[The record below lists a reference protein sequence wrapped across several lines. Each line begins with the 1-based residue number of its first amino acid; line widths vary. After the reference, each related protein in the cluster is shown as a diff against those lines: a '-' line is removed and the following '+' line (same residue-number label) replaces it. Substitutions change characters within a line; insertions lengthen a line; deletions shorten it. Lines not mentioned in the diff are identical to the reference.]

1 MEPMTTAGTAVSTAA
16 DQERKAPGRPRSAR
30 ADGVIIDAVLEMLTD
45 GYTADTLS
53 IEAVAA
59 KAGVGKA
66 TIYRRWPNKEALIVD
81 AVASLKGPVPKI
93 AGESVRDDLIT
104 LLTPMAHTKDNRTAK
119 IMSCLMPE
127 LRRSSSLLGCY
138 QNMVEARRTV
148 MRDVVRRGMRTGE
161 LRPDLDVELALTL
174 LSAPVIVQNMLHWNP
189 ALDTAGLP
197 ERVVDAVLAGIAVP
211 QAGSA
216 SSG

>member
-1 MEPMTTAGTAVSTAA
+1 MDAMTTANTAVGPAA

-30 ADGVIIDAVLEMLTD
+30 TDGVIIDAVLDMLTD

-93 AGESVRDDLIT
+93 KGESVRDDLIT
-104 LLTPMAHTKDNRTAK
+104 LLTPMAF
-119 IMSCLMPE
+119 
-127 LRRSSSLLGCY
+127 
-138 QNMVEARRTV
+138 
-148 MRDVVRRGMRTGE
+148 
-161 LRPDLDVELALTL
+161 
-174 LSAPVIVQNMLHWNP
+174 SA
-189 ALDTAGLP
+189 ATRA
-197 ERVVDAVLAGIAVP
+197 
-211 QAGSA
+211 
-216 SSG
+216 

>member
-1 MEPMTTAGTAVSTAA
+1 MDAMTTASSAVGTAA
-16 DQERKAPGRPRSAR
+16 DRERKAPGRPRSAR
-30 ADGVIIDAVLEMLTD
+30 ADGVIIDAVLDMLTD

-66 TIYRRWPNKEALIVD
+66 TIYRRWSNKEALIVD

-93 AGESVRDDLIT
+93 KGESVRDDLVT
-104 LLTPMAHTKDNRTAK
+104 LLTPMAHAHDNRAAK

-138 QNMVEARRTV
+138 QNMIEGRRNV
-148 MRDVVRRGMRTGE
+148 MRDVVRRGMQTGE
-161 LRPDLDVELALTL
+161 LRPDLDVELTLTL
-174 LSAPVIVQNMLHWNP
+174 LSGPVIAQNMLRWNP
-189 ALDTAGLP
+189 ALETTGLA
-197 ERVVDAVLAGIAVP
+197 ERVVDVLMAGIAAP
-211 QAGSA
+211 QA